1 MKKLSKQDIARR
13 DAIIRKLA
21 DAALRLAAEHEALS
35 DAVEKFNGRIDEYN
49 EQLEEARGFAED
61 MVSEMD
67 NYMSERSER
76 WQDGDTG
83 QAYSDWKSEWE
94 NVELDELEHVE
105 VPELPSTDHGDA
117 LEQAPEEPN
126 V

>member
-13 DAIIRKLA
+13 DAIIKKLA
-21 DAALRLAAEHEALS
+21 DASSRLAAEHEALS
-35 DAVEKFNGRIDEYN
+35 AAVDKFNERIDAYN

-61 MVSEMD
+61 MVSEID
-67 NYMSERSER
+67 SYMSDRSER

-94 NVELDELEHVE
+94 NVALDELEHVE

-117 LEQAPEEPN
+117 LDQAPEEPN